1 MESRR
6 KCKIRYGRVFVLL
19 LIAAWLTAII
29 WFSLTEDKYT
39 WKHWRSEQDIF
50 KITSITLSCFMMATL
65 LLLSCKLKTQARLLT
80 SSASFGKET
89 CYLVTTVLLLSV
101 SYLVPLSYHF
111 VPENRV
117 IEDSYENNMLD

>member
-1 MESRR
+1 MESSR
-6 KCKIRYGRVFVLL
+6 KCKIRYGRAFVLL

-39 WKHWRSEQDIF
+39 WKHWRSEQNIF

-80 SSASFGKET
+80 SSTSFGKET
-89 CYLVTTVLLLSV
+89 CYLVTTVLLLSI
-101 SYLVPLSYHF
+101 SYLVPLTYHF